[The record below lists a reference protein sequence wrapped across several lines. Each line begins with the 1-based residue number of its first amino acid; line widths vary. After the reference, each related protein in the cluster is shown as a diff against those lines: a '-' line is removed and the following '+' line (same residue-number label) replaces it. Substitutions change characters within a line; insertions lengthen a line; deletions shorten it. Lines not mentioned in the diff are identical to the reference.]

1 MVLTETE
8 PWVPFLEERPVFV
21 AEFQS
26 STQEGDHLLAIV
38 ILLLPEGPKIPSH
51 HLSLL
56 RWYDATELI
65 FPEDGAERVLRISI
79 IRTRSASFPVPKAI
93 VHVRRPV
100 LNHFV
105 VFLLRV
111 EGDRLLVF
119 LVRGC
124 LGNGSCVRRFDH
136 QQSGIRLGEGVDPVK
151 ELIVGR
157 PTSTLSSACE
167 IEGEK

>member
-1 MVLTETE
+1 M
-8 PWVPFLEERPVFV
+8 
-21 AEFQS
+21 
-26 STQEGDHLLAIV
+26 
-38 ILLLPEGPKIPSH
+38 
-51 HLSLL
+51 
-56 RWYDATELI
+56 
-65 FPEDGAERVLRISI
+65 
-79 IRTRSASFPVPKAI
+79 PKAI
-93 VHVRRPV
+93 VYVRRPV

-105 VFLLRV
+105 VFLLWV

-124 LGNGSCVRRFDH
+124 LGNGSCMRRFDH

-157 PTSTLSSACE
+157 PTSTLSSAYE